1 MAGSLGGA
9 GSAILAPE
17 SLFFESEKDKEAIHS
32 ARHKYPRRGKP
43 GSSATGTGRDLA
55 NPMGPEPEEEA
66 ISRRIMGFGL
76 GFEKIFA
83 TTSIK
88 LPVSAY
94 TIFVELHTL
103 HIEQCFSRCFN
114 GLHTIYDLKKWIF
127 EVLQVPID
135 AYEISYAEPGKA
147 ALTDQ
152 LRLLTTHDSLDTRTL
167 ATTRAVHQFYKG
179 IPGAHSIDDNG
190 VTRIYVRLKCGSCG
204 QILNSLQKCQRRQ
217 TLICH
222 GVESEDWDPKPV
234 DSHMERRWHRPD
246 PSACC
251 MYDTRGYEMYCAARA
266 RGASS
271 SSEIARIYISM
282 GQEPT
287 KKLKLG
293 RNVLMS
299 Q

>member
-1 MAGSLGGA
+1 MASALGGA
-9 GSAILAPE
+9 GSAVVAE
-17 SLFFESEKDKEAIHS
+17 AFFFETEKEKEAVHS

-43 GSSATGTGRDLA
+43 GGAAGAHRDLA
-55 NPMGPEPEEEA
+55 NLLGNEPEEEA

-103 HIEQCFSRCFN
+103 HNEQCFSRCFN

-127 EVLQVPID
+127 EVMHVPPD

-147 ALTDQ
+147 ELTDQ

-190 VTRIYVRLKCGSCG
+190 VTRIYVRLKCG
-204 QILNSLQKCQRRQ
+204 N
-217 TLICH
+217 
-222 GVESEDWDPKPV
+222 
-234 DSHMERRWHRPD
+234 
-246 PSACC
+246 
-251 MYDTRGYEMYCAARA
+251 
-266 RGASS
+266 
-271 SSEIARIYISM
+271 
-282 GQEPT
+282 
-287 KKLKLG
+287 
-293 RNVLMS
+293 
-299 Q
+299 